1 LAADGAE
8 HDRPSGGA
16 AKQNGAAAALGG
28 APAFDERAGYQ
39 HVGVLAFFLRSA
51 GSAVRSY
58 VPVGREPEKVT
69 NRHMCGR
76 QDKRR
81 WGGAEASTKR
91 ARNLDRMLAWRERR
105 LKVGESHQGAVRR
118 ELAAIH
124 LGSHAW
130 LARVARKP

>member
-16 AKQNGAAAALGG
+16 VKQDGAAAALGG

-39 HVGVLAFFLRSA
+39 HVGVFAFFLRFA
-51 GSAVRSY
+51 GCAVRGD
-58 VPVGREPEKVT
+58 VPVGRETEKVT
-69 NRHMCGR
+69 NRHVCGW

-81 WGGAEASTKR
+81 WGGAEASAKR
-91 ARNLDRMLAWRERR
+91 AWNLDRMLAWLERR
-105 LKVGESHQGAVRR
+105 LKVGKSHQGAVRQ
-118 ELAAIH
+118 ELASIH

-130 LARVARKP
+130 LARVAREP